1 MDTLKFIIIF
11 IGGIVLGALIVG
23 LLQDILPTDG
33 IAPLFIALIIF
44 GASFMIVFFIVESF
58 SEKSKKVAENI
69 KVKKKK
75 KKQENELNE
84 SIKMNMREYQESKNS
99 FQYFSDN
106 KLLNIY
112 EQFENGTKNS
122 NMEQLALEEE
132 LVKRKL
138 IDHSPMHEK
147 LYAINKEFFK

>member
-1 MDTLKFIIIF
+1 
-11 IGGIVLGALIVG
+11 
-23 LLQDILPTDG
+23 
-33 IAPLFIALIIF
+33 
-44 GASFMIVFFIVESF
+44 
-58 SEKSKKVAENI
+58 ENI
-69 KVKKKK
+69 KVKIEQ

>member
-69 KVKKKK
+69 KVKIEQ